1 MTVLR
6 QSDNKSQL
14 YRQLALTGVL
24 PVMMAVGPLIGFLIG
39 KWLDGWLNTAPW
51 LMVLFIGFGFVASG
65 KEVYNIVRKLNK
77 DL

>member
-6 QSDNKSQL
+6 QSGDKSQL
-14 YRQLALTGVL
+14 YRQLALAGVL
-24 PVMMAVGPLIGFLIG
+24 PIMMAVGPLIGYLIG
-39 KWLDGWLNTAPW
+39 NWLDGWLKTTPW
-51 LMVLFIGFGFVASG
+51 LMVIFIAFGFVASG